1 MVLYFSITIT
11 IIFIFFAFYFC
22 HHSNNFFDQNFHF
35 FYPQIFL
42 TKKQTM
48 PVEKLKF
55 FDDFNF
61 FIVYY
66 MPIRIHILNVR
77 KIHFT
82 KNVNSTCIF
91 TNMTIILK
99 IIQILV
105 FQKKNRKN
113 CTNVSILIRSHLI
126 C

>member
-48 PVEKLKF
+48 PVEKLNF

-61 FIVYY
+61 FHNVLHANSNTHFECEKNTFYEKCEHFV
-66 MPIRIHILNVR
+66 HIYEYDFHSENNQN
-77 KIHFT
+77 IG
-82 KNVNSTCIF
+82 IP
-91 TNMTIILK
+91 
-99 IIQILV
+99 
-105 FQKKNRKN
+105 KKNIEK
-113 CTNVSILIRSHLI
+113 TVLM
-126 C
+126 